1 MNRSHR
7 SSTSRLAVWPFELD
21 AALGFSQMTR
31 LKHERAGNL
40 PPRDVWI
47 GPKSG
52 WKVTTMPEVAARII
66 DQSAVL
72 A

>member
-1 MNRSHR
+1 MNKSIK
-7 SSTSRLAVWPFELD
+7 SSPTRIAVWPFELD

-52 WKVTTMPEVAARII
+52 WKATTMPEVAARLI
-66 DQSAVL
+66 DQPVVL
-72 A
+72 T